1 MSAWLA
7 PEPFGWEHQVE
18 AALQEDIG
26 TGDLTASAIPEE
38 ILVEWYIEAQGS
50 GVICG
55 LGIAEYLFSPRL
67 EDESL
72 EILAND
78 GDTIVPGQIVAKGV
92 LRAIDALQ
100 YERTALNY
108 LMPLSGVATATSK
121 LVKEIEGTGCR
132 IIETRKTIPGLRML
146 QKYAVRC
153 GGGFNH
159 RMGLYDGAMIKD
171 NHIRAHG
178 SIGAAVE
185 QVRKSIGHMVKIEV
199 ECENEAQVE
208 EAVASKCDVILLDNM
223 APREMAAIIQ
233 RFKGKAIF
241 EASGGI
247 TLDTIRS
254 VAESGADVISV
265 GSITHSVI
273 SVPFHMELS

>member
-1 MSAWLA
+1 M
-7 PEPFGWEHQVE
+7 
-18 AALQEDIG
+18 
-26 TGDLTASAIPEE
+26 
-38 ILVEWYIEAQGS
+38 
-50 GVICG
+50 
-55 LGIAEYLFSPRL
+55 FSPRL